1 MGVERRI
8 VTTRDGRAGSHRT
21 GPHPNG
27 LIGRGALGPSVFG
40 MADDDFLPPALE
52 QRLRT
57 VDAEYAQLGE
67 ELNDPAIAGDHR
79 RARDL
84 SIRRAAHES
93 LVTDYR
99 ALCALLRDRAE
110 YLAALAHSSG
120 GGGDADLAA
129 LAREELPGVEARARD
144 LAERIK
150 SALVRSDDDRVGSVI
165 LEVRAGTGGD
175 EAALWARDLLE
186 IYEKYASRRGWTV
199 EPMDQSAEGVA
210 GGLRHAVVNI
220 RGPGVWTRLLFEAGT
235 HSVKR
240 VPATETQ
247 GRIHTS
253 TATVAALP
261 EPEAVAVKVDW
272 DRDVEESSI
281 RAQGPGGQNV
291 NKVETAIQLHHKPT
305 GIIIKMQEAKSQH
318 QNREKARRLL
328 LARLFEIEQRRKHQ
342 ARADAR
348 RAQIGSGDRSEKIR
362 TYRFKDGI
370 VADERLPGQYP
381 LRDVLAGDLDG
392 LFDDLIAHETAR
404 RLAEL

>member
-1 MGVERRI
+1 
-8 VTTRDGRAGSHRT
+8 
-21 GPHPNG
+21 
-27 LIGRGALGPSVFG
+27 

-52 QRLRT
+52 HRLRAI
-57 VDAEYAQLGE
+57 DAEYAQLGE

-84 SIRRAAHES
+84 SIRRSAHEA
-93 LVTDYR
+93 LVRDYR
-99 ALCALLRDRAE
+99 ALSALLRDRAE
-110 YLAALAHSSG
+110 YVSALAP
-120 GGGDADLAA
+120 GGDTDLAVM
-129 LAREELPGVEARARD
+129 AREELPGVEARARE
-144 LAERIK
+144 LADRLK
-150 SALVRSDDDRVGSVI
+150 GALVRSDDDRVGSVI
-165 LEVRAGTGGD
+165 VEVRAGTGGD

-186 IYEKYASRRGWTV
+186 MYEKYAARRGWVV
-199 EPMDQSAEGVA
+199 EAMDQSAEGNA

-253 TATVAALP
+253 TATVAVLP

-342 ARADAR
+342 ARAEAR

-370 VADERLPGQYP
+370 VADERLPGQYA

-392 LFDDLIAHETAR
+392 LFDDLIAQETAR